1 MNLGVRHH
9 LAAKLTFA
17 LVGLVVLTD
26 HPHMRYLT
34 VSSAHAEPGT
44 PPAVGNLPASGNLP
58 AAANPPAAPNPPAAV
73 NPPAAANPRAAA
85 IPPATRN
92 HRAAGSRRLVG
103 KHQAKLTADARPAPQ
118 IRSVVSVCV
127 WEGLDWNQMSEDE
140 RQAWETLGWSPA
152 LWETD
157 NSGGA
162 SSSSKD
168 WSELT
173 PKERNAAAWLGYTAQ
188 NWEVPCPPVVA
199 GPDEE

>member
-9 LAAKLTFA
+9 RAAKLTFA

-26 HPHMRYLT
+26 HPHMRYLM

-58 AAANPPAAPNPPAAV
+58 AAPNPPAAATPPAAANPASAA
-73 NPPAAANPRAAA
+73 NPPAAANPRA
-85 IPPATRN
+85 TRN
-92 HRAAGSRRLVG
+92 HRAAGSGRLAG
-103 KHQAKLTADARPAPQ
+103 KHQATPAPQ

-127 WEGLDWNQMSEDE
+127 WEGLDWNQMSDDE
-140 RQAWETLGWSPA
+140 RQAWETLGWSRA

-157 NSGGA
+157 NSDGA
-162 SSSSKD
+162 SSSSKA

-173 PKERNAAAWLGYTAQ
+173 GKERNAAAWLGYTAQ

>member
-1 MNLGVRHH
+1 MNLGVLRH

-17 LVGLVVLTD
+17 LAGLVVLTD
-26 HPHMRYLT
+26 HPHMRYLM

-58 AAANPPAAPNPPAAV
+58 AAANPPATANPP
-73 NPPAAANPRAAA
+73 AAA
-85 IPPATRN
+85 IPPATRS
-92 HRAAGSRRLVG
+92 HRLAGSRRLVG

-127 WEGLDWNQMSEDE
+127 WEGFDWNQMSEDE
-140 RQAWETLGWSPA
+140 RQAWETLGWSHA
-152 LWETD
+152 VWEAD

-162 SSSSKD
+162 SSSSKA

-173 PKERNAAAWLGYTAQ
+173 DKERNAAAWLGYTAG